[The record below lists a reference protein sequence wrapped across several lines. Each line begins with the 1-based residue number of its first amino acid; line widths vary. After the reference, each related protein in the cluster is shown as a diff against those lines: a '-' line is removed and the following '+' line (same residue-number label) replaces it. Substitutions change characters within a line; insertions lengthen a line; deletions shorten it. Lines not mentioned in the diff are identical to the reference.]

1 MVVMLRTVLVGLLLS
16 NAALALNMTEI
27 KSSGQIRFATE
38 GGFPPFN
45 EFKSGKL
52 AGFEVEIGNAIADK
66 LGMKITWQ
74 ALPFDSLLIGLGQSR
89 YDVVIASHAIT
100 PERAKAVDFTSPH
113 YCTGGTIFT
122 SMKANAPGPKTKAEL
137 AGKTVGVQ
145 VGTTYLSNLKSIS
158 GVKEIKTYPKDT
170 DALQNLLAGRI
181 DAWITDRFV
190 GRQAVAAQVKKGAKL
205 EAGDIVFEER
215 VAMAVSKGNND
226 LKAAL
231 DKALAQIIADGTY
244 KKISTSFFGEDIRC
258 K

>member
-1 MVVMLRTVLVGLLLS
+1 MVAGTLLCLLLVS
-16 NAALALNMTEI
+16 NAVFALNMTEI

-52 AGFEVEIGNAIADK
+52 SGFEVEIGNAIAAK

-74 ALPFDSLLIGLGQSR
+74 TLPFDSLLIGLGQSR

-122 SMKANAPGPKTKAEL
+122 GPQKGTPGPKSKSEL
-137 AGKTVGVQ
+137 SGKTVGVQ
-145 VGTTYLSNLKSIS
+145 VGTTYLTNLKKIS
-158 GVKEIKTYPKDT
+158 GVKDIKTYPKDT

-190 GRQAVAAQVKKGAKL
+190 GRQAIAAQNKNGAKL

-231 DKALAQIIADGTY
+231 DKALTELIADGTY
-244 KKISTSFFGEDIRC
+244 EKISTNFFGEDIRC